1 MKLLLS
7 WLQEFVSVPSE
18 PRQLA
23 EELTMLGL
31 AVDSVSTEEGET
43 VLEID
48 VTTNRPDCLSH
59 YGVAR
64 ELAAF
69 YGLPLAS
76 PGETPLKAKPRA
88 RRKDAIVEIVATELC
103 GRYSARIIREVE
115 VKPSPPWVTR

>member
-31 AVDSVSTEEGET
+31 AVDSVTTEEGET

-59 YGVAR
+59 YGIAR
-64 ELAAF
+64 EVAAR
-69 YGLPLAS
+69 YRLPLVPFPAAA
-76 PGETPLKAKPRA
+76 PMTELARVRPRA
-88 RRKDAIVEIVATELC
+88 RRKDAMVEITATDLC
-103 GRYSARIIREVE
+103 ARYSAR
-115 VKPSPPWVTR
+115 